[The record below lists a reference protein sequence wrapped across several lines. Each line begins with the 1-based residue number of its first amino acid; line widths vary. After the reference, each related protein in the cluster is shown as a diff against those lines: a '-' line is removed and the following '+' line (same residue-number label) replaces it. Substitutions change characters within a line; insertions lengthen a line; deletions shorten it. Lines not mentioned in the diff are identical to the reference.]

1 MYPIYMVS
9 SLTYSDDHRENPL
22 ITQLHADIRS
32 VAQREIIHVGGRTQ
46 IIREHATFTV
56 WMILISFS

>member
-1 MYPIYMVS
+1 MVFF
-9 SLTYSDDHRENPL
+9 LTYGDDHRENPL
-22 ITQLHADIRS
+22 ITRLHADIRS

-46 IIREHATFTV
+46 VIREYTTFTV